1 MWHKQRGREGGKQAV
16 ELIGNQRAAQR
27 ARPQL
32 RLVSWRVTAK
42 QWPDNTPSFSLC
54 LAGTTLA
61 VALVALAHKG
71 LLVVYSFIKL
81 KCKYNLPLK
90 ININWCT
97 SSRGKWSSKDK
108 GRRQRG
114 GTTWHEK
121 GQKKEGDSGKAGWQ
135 AGNRFVFKSHFKQFT
150 TKTKTHRE

>member
-1 MWHKQRGREGGKQAV
+1 MEGKQAV
-16 ELIGNQRAAQR
+16 ELIGNQRAARR

-42 QWPDNTPSFSLC
+42 QWPLATLSLSLSLC

-61 VALVALAHKG
+61 VALVGLAHKG

-97 SSRGKWSSKDK
+97 SSRGKWSNKDK
-108 GRRQRG
+108 ERRQRG
-114 GTTWHEK
+114 GTWHKKGERRGGRQRPGRQAIVSHSRATSNNLQQKRRRTESEK
-121 GQKKEGDSGKAGWQ
+121 EKEG
-135 AGNRFVFKSHFKQFT
+135 
-150 TKTKTHRE
+150 E